1 MQVHGDERDRKR
13 RSKYKVKYSM
23 QITVTVVEGTSLCRK
38 SMGGPRHLTFLPPPL
53 KPFILREWSWLL
65 STHSS
70 EFDMKEFVYTC
81 IYTYCNTLSYIYFHR
96 YNGSRVHLSFRT
108 ITLIYFPIRR
118 NDRVRA
124 LRLLWFRNGGIIEH
138 WLRAFYSPS
147 TMIGL
152 YESGLLLLRSS
163 PFSLPFFFLLRE
175 RIAGWLVER
184 DKSESRVFG
193 DNERTIVTRNWN
205 VSCLFTFHSLF

>member
-13 RSKYKVKYSM
+13 RSKYKVKYLM

-108 ITLIYFPIRR
+108 ITLI
-118 NDRVRA
+118 
-124 LRLLWFRNGGIIEH
+124 FR
-138 WLRAFYSPS
+138 YD
-147 TMIGL
+147 
-152 YESGLLLLRSS
+152 
-163 PFSLPFFFLLRE
+163 
-175 RIAGWLVER
+175 V
-184 DKSESRVFG
+184 
-193 DNERTIVTRNWN
+193 TIVFAPFVFCGFGME
-205 VSCLFTFHSLF
+205 VSSNTGFAPFIPPRQW